1 MRRLN
6 PDTTYLWTATWG
18 SEFRLTVREGGAG
31 GPVIYDRSQ
40 DTSGTYNP
48 SPHAVYLGANDA
60 AQESGSYA
68 GAIYR
73 NLWVGNRPRPESLGS
88 ALQAP

>member
-1 MRRLN
+1 MGIGVSSDGPRRRRRW
-6 PDTTYLWTATWG
+6 PDHLRPAH
-18 SEFRLTVREGGAG
+18 
-31 GPVIYDRSQ
+31 

-48 SPHAVYLGANDA
+48 SPQTVYLGANDA
-60 AQESGSYA
+60 AQESGSYP

-73 NLWVGNRPRPESLGS
+73 NLWVGNGPRPETLGS

>member
-1 MRRLN
+1 VTSFSVIVMV
-6 PDTTYLWTATWG
+6 G
-18 SEFRLTVREGGAG
+18 IVCGAWLAC
-31 GPVIYDRSQ
+31 VYDRPH

-48 SPHAVYLGANDA
+48 SPQTVYLGANDA

-73 NLWVGNRPRPESLGS
+73 NLWVGSRPRPESLGS